1 MNMSKNEFLEQLEE
15 QLQGSVSTQEMME
28 SIQYY
33 HDYIEQEIKNGK
45 TEEEVLDFLGSPN
58 GIAKSI
64 IDAHGNDDGAEYVYE
79 EDGSYGYGSNDYGY
93 GTDDNQSPTAKVFH
107 LEGWK
112 GTLLLVGILALIILL
127 LVFAFKV
134 VAAILPF
141 VIPFAIIIFLINM
154 FTHRN

>member
-1 MNMSKNEFLEQLEE
+1 MSKNEFLEQLEE

-45 TEEEVLDFLGSPN
+45 TEEEVLDFFGSPN

-64 IDAHGNDDGAEYVYE
+64 IEAHGNDDGAEYVYE

-93 GTDDNQSPTAKVFH
+93 GTDENQSPTAKVFH

-112 GTLLLVGILALIILL
+112 GNLILIGILAVIILL
-127 LVFAFKV
+127 LIFAFKV

-141 VIPFAIIIFLINM
+141 VIPFAIIIFVINM
-154 FTHRN
+154 FTHRS